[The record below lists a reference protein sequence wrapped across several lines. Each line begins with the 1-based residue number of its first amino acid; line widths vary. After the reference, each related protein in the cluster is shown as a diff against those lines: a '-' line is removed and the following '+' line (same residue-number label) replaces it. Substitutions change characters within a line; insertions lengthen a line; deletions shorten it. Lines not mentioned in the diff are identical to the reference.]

1 MAKRDYYEVL
11 GVKKTASEKE
21 IKKAYR
27 TIAKDNHPDV
37 KPDDTAAEE
46 LFREAAEAYETLKD
60 QEKKSSYDRFGHQQ
74 GGAGGQSRSN
84 MEDMMRDMF
93 GHRQQVRKGDNLRLN
108 LKMELEEMFSGAK
121 KTLKYNKQIVCN
133 PCKGKGGHN
142 VRACGVCKGAGVMYR
157 NIMMGNQMFQEQST
171 CHSCNG
177 VGEMISDICKSCKG
191 AKTISKETTLVI
203 EIPTGVI
210 DGTQILSEGGG
221 HEIPN
226 GNNGDVMIVLTQK
239 SHDIFTRSGNDLKVN
254 LSLSYTQLVLGD
266 KIEIN
271 TIEGG
276 KIRATI
282 PPYSNVSDNLRIPNK
297 GMNVLRE
304 NGKRG
309 DMIIILNIS
318 VPTKVSDE
326 ERGLL
331 EKLQDIQNKVA
342 Q

>member
-37 KPDDTAAEE
+37 KPDDKAAEE

-74 GGAGGQSRSN
+74 GGVGGQGRGN
-84 MEDMMRDMF
+84 MEDMMHEMF
-93 GHRQQVRKGDNLRLN
+93 GRRQQVRKGENLRLN
-108 LKMELEEMFSGAK
+108 LKLTLEEIFNGVK
-121 KTLKYNKQIVCN
+121 KSLKYNKQIVCN
-133 PCKGKGGHN
+133 PCNGKGGHN
-142 VRACGVCKGAGVMYR
+142 VRSCGVCKGAGVMYR
-157 NIMMGNQMFQEQST
+157 NIRMGNQMFQEQST
-171 CHSCNG
+171 CHSCRG
-177 VGEMISDICKSCKG
+177 TGELVSDICKVCRG
-191 AKTISKETTLVI
+191 AKTISKETTLDM

-221 HEIPN
+221 HGIPN
-226 GNNGDVMIVLTQK
+226 GNSGDVLIVLTQK
-239 SHDIFTRSGNDLKVN
+239 PHDTFTRSGNDLKVN

-282 PPYSNVSDNLRIPNK
+282 PPYSNVGDNLRIPNK
-297 GMNVLRE
+297 GMNVLHA

-309 DMIIILNIS
+309 DMIMILNIS